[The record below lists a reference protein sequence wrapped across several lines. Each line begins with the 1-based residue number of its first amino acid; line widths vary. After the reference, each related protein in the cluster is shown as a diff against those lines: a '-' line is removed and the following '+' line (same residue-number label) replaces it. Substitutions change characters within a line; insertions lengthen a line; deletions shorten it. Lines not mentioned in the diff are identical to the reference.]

1 MGIGSAGAEDISK
14 NPKTCSQSE
23 SPVLG
28 LMGIGPS
35 GAIGV
40 FKTCETCS
48 LSESPVLSPMPIIGA
63 SDYPVVL
70 SFPTGSKVYSVFAL
84 SLGIGPSGQES

>member
-1 MGIGSAGAEDISK
+1 MLK
-14 NPKTCSQSE
+14 TFPRTPKHALR
-23 SPVLG
+23 VKA
-28 LMGIGPS
+28 MGIGPS